1 MSGRGRPA
9 TPEAAADERSLITR
23 VRERSVLHAYRA
35 ATWALGHAPE
45 APAQEVGGILAQ
57 GTYLAW
63 PARRRA
69 SRASFARVLGT
80 DPSDPRV
87 DRLARRMYRNYARYI
102 VDIMRL
108 PSRPPHWVAER
119 ADLSAAEIL
128 QEVYDRG
135 QGMIIAAAHVG
146 HSEAGAAAVADR
158 GWPVTVLAD
167 DTEYKELFALLQEQR
182 GRWGVRLIPWTSVRE
197 IFGVLKRREI
207 VGLLV
212 DWGYKPDGV
221 PVRWF
226 GEWTTFPAGPAVLA
240 AKTGAVIAPMA
251 VRLTREGGYAGY
263 VGEVI
268 EVASTEPA
276 EVARATQAVADAL
289 EVAIRRTPDQWW
301 VFKSMWPE
309 TDEDRARLLARL
321 PEYGLDAGDG

>member
-1 MSGRGRPA
+1 MTRVA
-9 TPEAAADERSLITR
+9 TTDERGLVTR
-23 VRERSVLHAYRA
+23 VRERSVLHAYRG
-35 ATWALGHAPE
+35 ATWARGHAPE
-45 APAQEVGGILAQ
+45 GPSRDVGAALAQ

-69 SRASFARVLGT
+69 SRSSLARVLGT

-87 DRLARRMYRNYARYI
+87 DRLARRMYGNYARYI
-102 VDIMRL
+102 VDLMRL
-108 PSRPPHWVAER
+108 PSRPPHWVAAR

-128 QEVYDRG
+128 QDVYDRG
-135 QGMIIAAAHVG
+135 QGLILAAAHVG
-146 HSEAGAAAVADR
+146 PNEAGAAAVADR
-158 GWPVTVLAD
+158 GWPVSVLAD
-167 DTEYKELFALLQEQR
+167 DTDYKELFAHLKEQR
-182 GRWGVRLIPWTSVRE
+182 GRWGVRLVPWTSLRD
-197 IFGVLKRREI
+197 IFGVLRRREI

-212 DWGYKPDGV
+212 DWGYRPDGV

-240 AKTGAVIAPMA
+240 AKSGAIIVPLAM
-251 VRLTREGGYAGY
+251 RLTREGGYAAH
-263 VGEVI
+263 VSTAI
-268 EVASTEPA
+268 EVRSTDPPEI
-276 EVARATQAVADAL
+276 ARATQAIADAL

-321 PEYGLDAGDG
+321 PEYGLDSGDA